1 MAKKRKPSLQIKMP
15 YVSGV
20 KRGIVIAFEQRLQEL
35 GLQRSATIEHLMEEF
50 LINTNTKKK

>member
-1 MAKKRKPSLQIKMP
+1 MPNIRKPPLQVKIP

-20 KRGIVIAFEQRLQEL
+20 KRGVVIAFEQRLEEL

-50 LINTNTKKK
+50 LINTKTKKK

>member
-1 MAKKRKPSLQIKMP
+1 MDKRRKQPLEIKIP

-20 KRGIVIAFEQRLQEL
+20 KRGIVIAFEQRLYEL